1 MTHVHG
7 TIHGKLIEL
16 SEETG
21 LPDGQEVTVFL
32 QPSAQKTDR
41 LSLPPGEGL
50 RRAFGAWAED
60 AEALDEYL
68 EWNARQR
75 EISRPKLEP

>member
-1 MTHVHG
+1 MTQVRG

-32 QPSAQKTDR
+32 QSTEKPAQQPV
-41 LSLPPGEGL
+41 PPGEGL
-50 RRAFGAWAED
+50 RLAFGAWAED
-60 AEALDEYL
+60 ADGLDEYL
-68 EWNARQR
+68 QWNARQR
-75 EISRPKLEP
+75 ELSRPEIEP

>member
-1 MTHVHG
+1 MTHVRG

-16 SEETG
+16 SEDTG

-32 QPSAQKTDR
+32 QPAAEIADR
-41 LSLPPGEGL
+41 LPLPPGEGL
-50 RRAFGAWAED
+50 RRAFGAWAAD

-68 EWNARQR
+68 QWNARQR
-75 EISRPKLEP
+75 ELSRPELEP

>member
-1 MTHVHG
+1 MTHVRG

-16 SEETG
+16 SEDTG

-32 QPSAQKTDR
+32 QPSADITDQQP
-41 LSLPPGEGL
+41 LPPGDGL
-50 RRAFGAWAED
+50 RRAFGAWAAD

-68 EWNARQR
+68 QWNARQR
-75 EISRPKLEP
+75 ELSRPELEP